1 MQRRLGLF
9 LAAVLSSALLLT
21 ACNGDDPTPTPT
33 SAPAP
38 TPTATPTSAP
48 TATPVPE
55 PTATPVP
62 VPTATPTSTPVPT
75 ATPTRVPPPPAEVT
89 PTPQPTATPTPEP
102 ATPTPAPTATPTPL
116 PEGYSEGIAFA
127 ADEHVTGKDVD
138 IFAGAFAAAK
148 ALGLPDDDAQDYA
161 AGYLYHFY
169 VGTSI
174 DVHVPEDS
182 PNFMTDYAVAFA
194 EAVGEATPT
203 TLALGRASEAARKNS
218 ERWPF
223 SEDASATT
231 FATDYTEAFAS
242 SDASRVG
249 AHAYASVFAGYRI
262 DDEYSDEEGV
272 ELSDIYVEG
281 YERSRPY
288 GGHVVTR
295 QRLLYAIAYRHGYVD
310 AKRWEGR
317 GDIEESQ
324 IPSWT
329 AAFATAYVDAHSRAI
344 TQRWEDPYR
353 EAHIYAQVFAT
364 AKVELG
370 FPDQEAYEEAN
381 AYFLGLHRALELG
394 YEWPESYRYAWRY
407 HLTYYEKR
415 FEEAWNQERAHVYS
429 GAHADG
435 EFAGRDHDNAIE
447 YARAYEQAYTQA
459 RLEGLSEEDAHAR
472 GVAAGEERAGPAPDS

>member
-1 MQRRLGLF
+1 M
-9 LAAVLSSALLLT
+9 
-21 ACNGDDPTPTPT
+21 
-33 SAPAP
+33 
-38 TPTATPTSAP
+38 
-48 TATPVPE
+48 
-55 PTATPVP
+55 
-62 VPTATPTSTPVPT
+62 
-75 ATPTRVPPPPAEVT
+75 
-89 PTPQPTATPTPEP
+89 PTATPTPI
-102 ATPTPAPTATPTPL
+102 
-116 PEGYSEGIAFA
+116 PEGYEQGIAYA
-127 ADEHVTGKDVD
+127 ADEDLTGENVD
-138 IFAGAFAAAK
+138 IFAGAYAAAK

-169 VGTSI
+169 VGTGI

-182 PNFMTDYAVAFA
+182 PNFTTDYAAAFA
-194 EAVGEATPT
+194 EAVGDSVPVAS
-203 TLALGRASEAARKNS
+203 ALGHASEAARQNA

-231 FATDYTEAFAS
+231 FATDYAEALTR

-249 AHAYASVFAGYRI
+249 AHAYASVFAGYLI

-272 ELSDIYVEG
+272 ELSNIFVDG

-288 GGHVVTR
+288 GGHGATR

-310 AKRWEGR
+310 AKRWEDR
-317 GDIEESQ
+317 GDIEEDQ

-329 AAFATAYVDAHSRAI
+329 AAFATAYVDAHSRAV

-447 YARAYEQAYTQA
+447 YARAYERAYTQA
-459 RLEGLSEEDAHAR
+459 RLQGSSEDEAKAIAA
-472 GVAAGEERAGPAPDS
+472 AAGEEKAGPAP

>member
-1 MQRRLGLF
+1 MQRRFGLF
-9 LAAVLSSALLLT
+9 FVAILPALLLIN
-21 ACNGDDPTPTPT
+21 ACNGDDPTPTPV
-33 SAPAP
+33 PPP
-38 TPTATPTSAP
+38 TPTATPTAAP

-55 PTATPVP
+55 PTATPTP
-62 VPTATPTSTPVPT
+62 APTATPTPTMAPT
-75 ATPTRVPPPPAEVT
+75 ATPTRVPPRTA
-89 PTPQPTATPTPEP
+89 TATPTPEP
-102 ATPTPAPTATPTPL
+102 TATPTPGPTATPTPAPTVTPTPL
-116 PEGYSEGIAFA
+116 PEGFSEGVAYA
-127 ADEHVTGKDVD
+127 ADEHVTGKDAD

-161 AGYLYHFY
+161 AGSLYHFY

-182 PNFMTDYAVAFA
+182 PNFMTDYAAAFA
-194 EAVGEATPT
+194 EAVGDSVPVAS
-203 TLALGRASEAARKNS
+203 ALGRASEAARQNS

-231 FATDYTEAFAS
+231 FATDYTEAFTHS
-242 SDASRVG
+242 GASRVG

-262 DDEYSDEEGV
+262 DDEYSHDEGV

-288 GGHVVTR
+288 GGHVATR

-317 GDIEESQ
+317 GDIEEDQ
-324 IPSWT
+324 ILSWT

-381 AYFLGLHRALELG
+381 AYFLGLHRAVELG

-415 FEEAWNQERAHVYS
+415 FEEAWNQERAHAYS

-459 RLEGLSEEDAHAR
+459 RLEGLSEEDAYAR
-472 GVAAGEERAGPAPDS
+472 GVAAGEEKAGPAP